1 MGITNAELAAAK
13 EQVIRKNRT
22 ESRLK
27 DLYAQKTQLS
37 DKVDVLRNNKYKE
50 EKDVEQLMKGNLKG
64 FFLELVGKKEE
75 QLTKEKEEAYKAA
88 MMYDMECQVL
98 ERLENE
104 ICSLEEEKRKLSGC
118 EERYQRMFEE
128 ALKELRLAGTKE
140 SDELFLLEKKIYEE
154 ESTVREVEEAVLEGK
169 KVFQLA
175 NEILEVLDDADGYC
189 TWDILGGGLLA
200 DVLKHDALHKANE
213 QLRELQCALHLFR
226 NELADVK
233 IDADFQLEI
242 EGFLGFADYFF
253 DGLFV
258 DLAVQD
264 RVEQNQDKMNKVCY
278 KINAML
284 SDLDEKKKQAEQQL
298 KSLYAEREKL
308 FF

>member
-104 ICSLEEEKRKLSGC
+104 IRSLEEEKRKLSGC

-213 QLRELQCALHLFR
+213 QLRELQCALHLFK

-233 IDADFQLEI
+233 IDANFQLEI